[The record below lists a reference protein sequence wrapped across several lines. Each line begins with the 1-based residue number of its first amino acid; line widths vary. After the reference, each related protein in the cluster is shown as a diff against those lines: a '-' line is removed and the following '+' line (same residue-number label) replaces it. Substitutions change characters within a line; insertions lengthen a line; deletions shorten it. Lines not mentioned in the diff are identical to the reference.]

1 MIRVFGTCQ
10 VWVPEYRY
18 PRYVPVPGR
27 YQSKFSLKAG
37 ILETE
42 KGIVVYSFL
51 WPCTKYVV
59 SLKSFF
65 FSGKFSVCR
74 ICCTKHV
81 VSLKV
86 RGQKIAGRKSTE
98 NQFKRA
104 LLLKQ
109 VL

>member
-37 ILETE
+37 IPETE

-51 WPCTKYVV
+51 WPKVAR
-59 SLKSFF
+59 S
-65 FSGKFSVCR
+65 KFAR
-74 ICCTKHV
+74 
-81 VSLKV
+81 
-86 RGQKIAGRKSTE
+86 RKI
-98 NQFKRA
+98 
-104 LLLKQ
+104 
-109 VL
+109 

>member
-1 MIRVFGTCQ
+1 MFS
-10 VWVPEYRY
+10 VPARYRY
-18 PRYVPVPGR
+18 LSTGTPRYVPVPGR

-59 SLKSFF
+59 SLK
-65 FSGKFSVCR
+65 VACR
-74 ICCTKHV
+74 K
-81 VSLKV
+81 LRAEK
-86 RGQKIAGRKSTE
+86 
-98 NQFKRA
+98 FKRA

-109 VL
+109 VLH